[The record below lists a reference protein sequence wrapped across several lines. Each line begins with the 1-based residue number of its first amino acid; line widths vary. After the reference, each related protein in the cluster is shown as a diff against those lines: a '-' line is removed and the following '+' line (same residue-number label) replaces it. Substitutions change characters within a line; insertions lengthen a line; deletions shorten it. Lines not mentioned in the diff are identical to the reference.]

1 MNRETEGT
9 FLAFLGMFLYGIEP
23 VVIKANP
30 TNPMSFAAFS
40 AIIAS
45 LILWPI
51 VFSTSSWKEA
61 RESPQYIPKA
71 ALVGVFG
78 TALAYIAYSYGAQL
92 STAINASLITR
103 AEVLF
108 SFVLSYIILREKITK
123 NQILWSV
130 LILLGLTLVITQGKV
145 IVPRKGDLLLL
156 LVPLFW
162 QSGHVIAKRLPYNP
176 FLIAAFRN
184 TFGGILLLLLAL
196 PQGLEFSKFAIAEA
210 LILSL
215 GQVVWYLSIKRINLS
230 KATAIITPAPA
241 VAIGVAIVL
250 GETFTSYH
258 MVGFILITVGTLM
271 VSRIKSELKESS

>member
-1 MNRETEGT
+1 MNKEIEGT
-9 FLAFLGMFLYGIEP
+9 LLAFIGMFLYGIEP

-30 TNPMSFAAFS
+30 ANPMSFAAFS

-45 LILWPI
+45 FILWSI
-51 VFSTSSWKEA
+51 VFSTSSWKDVKEN
-61 RESPQYIPKA
+61 PQYIPKA
-71 ALVGVFG
+71 VLVGIFG

-108 SFVLSYIILREKITK
+108 SFVLAYILLRERITRK
-123 NQILWSV
+123 QILWSV
-130 LILLGLTLVITQGKV
+130 LILLGLILVITQGKPV
-145 IVPRKGDLLLL
+145 VPKKGDLLLL

-162 QSGHVIAKRLPYNP
+162 QSGHVIAKKLPYNP

-184 TFGGILLLLLAL
+184 TFGGILLFILAL

-210 LILSL
+210 IILSI
-215 GQVVWYLSIKRINLS
+215 GQVIWYLSIKRINLS

-241 VAIGVAIVL
+241 VAIGIALLL
-250 GETFTSYH
+250 GEKFTSYH
-258 MVGFILITVGTLM
+258 MIGFILITIGTLM
-271 VSRIKSELKESS
+271 VSRIKSELKEPA

>member
-1 MNRETEGT
+1 MNEEVEGT
-9 FLAFLGMFLYGIEP
+9 LLAFIGMFLYGIEP

-30 TNPMSFAAFS
+30 ANPMSFAAFS

-45 LILWPI
+45 FILWPI
-51 VFSTSSWKEA
+51 VFSTSSWKDVKEN
-61 RESPQYIPKA
+61 PQYIPKA
-71 ALVGVFG
+71 VLVGIFG

-108 SFVLSYIILREKITK
+108 SFVLAYILLRERITRK
-123 NQILWSV
+123 QILWSV
-130 LILLGLTLVITQGKV
+130 LILLGLVLVITQGKPV
-145 IVPRKGDLLLL
+145 VPKKGDLLLL

-162 QSGHVIAKRLPYNP
+162 QSGHVIAKKLPYNP

-184 TFGGILLLLLAL
+184 TFGGILLFILAL

-210 LILSL
+210 IILSM
-215 GQVVWYLSIKRINLS
+215 GQVIWYLSIKRINLS

-241 VAIGVAIVL
+241 VAIGVSLIL
-250 GETFTSYH
+250 GEKFTTYH

-271 VSRIKSELKESS
+271 VSKIKSELKEST